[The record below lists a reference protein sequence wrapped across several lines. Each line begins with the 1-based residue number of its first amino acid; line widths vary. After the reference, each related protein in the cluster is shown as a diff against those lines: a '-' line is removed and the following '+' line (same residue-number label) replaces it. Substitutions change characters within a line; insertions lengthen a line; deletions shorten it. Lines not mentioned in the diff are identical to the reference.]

1 VRRFFK
7 IGYRLGFAATLI
19 LAPSLFAQ
27 TDHSQADEQTAKPPA
42 NINTTHQILVTG
54 CLKRGNQPGT
64 YVITDQNGTTWQL
77 VSGNAD
83 VDLSKHIFHAVSVAG
98 KEVPTSP
105 QSDSR
110 KQSPQANNPLHELRV
125 LTLQVLS
132 PSCTR

>member
-1 VRRFFK
+1 MRYFFK
-7 IGYRLGFAATLI
+7 IGCRLGFTAMLI

-42 NINTTHQILVTG
+42 NIHTTHQIFVTG

-64 YVITDQNGTTWQL
+64 YVITDQNGTTWEL
-77 VSGNAD
+77 VSGSAN
-83 VDLSKHIFHAVSVAG
+83 VDLSKHIFHAVSIAG
-98 KEVPTSP
+98 KEAPTSP
-105 QSDSR
+105 QSDSPN
-110 KQSPQANNPLHELRV
+110 QGQEAVLHKLRV